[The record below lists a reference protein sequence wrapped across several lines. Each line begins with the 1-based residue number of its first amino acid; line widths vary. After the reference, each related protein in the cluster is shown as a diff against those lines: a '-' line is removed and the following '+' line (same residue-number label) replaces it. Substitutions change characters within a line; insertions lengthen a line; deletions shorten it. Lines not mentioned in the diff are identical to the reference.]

1 MTALGPKSE
10 SVTAEGEP
18 DGWVPPAG
26 FALDVG
32 PGGATQLVVSVPP
45 AHVAAVHRALV
56 AVLSPPLGVLWRQVI
71 DRRAP
76 RPEGAAP
83 VDHVGLD
90 LPPERVLAAL
100 EACVDLVA
108 SDARGELW
116 IKGRLGDQVIL
127 DQDGLI
133 FCQPDDPAFRDVL
146 LGEGLPAELTQSMAD
161 RDYVK
166 HWYRGEAD
174 AAEDRLIGD
183 LGLVRVAHR
192 G

>member
-1 MTALGPKSE
+1 MSLPGPKAE
-10 SVTAEGEP
+10 SVTEQGEP

-26 FALDVG
+26 FTLDLG

-45 AHVAAVHRALV
+45 AHLAALHARLV
-56 AVLSPPLGVLWRQVI
+56 EVLAPPLGVLWRQVI

-76 RPEGAAP
+76 RPEGAPP
-83 VDHVGLD
+83 VDHVGLE
-90 LPPERVLAAL
+90 LPVERVIEAL
-100 EACVDLVA
+100 DACGDLLYA
-108 SDARGELW
+108 DARGELW
-116 IKGRLGDQVIL
+116 VKGALGDQVIL

-146 LGEGLPAELTQSMAD
+146 LGEGLAPDVTGTLAD

-166 HWYRGEAD
+166 QWYRAEAD
-174 AAEDRLIGD
+174 AAEDRLVEQ

-192 G
+192 R